1 VRAVPSSQRACEN
14 VIRELSGGYRRLPDA
29 ASASDL
35 ISGIQKVFVSI
46 SQRGIPSIIISEQER
61 APGILVTKSK
71 ILILSL
77 LVLLGM
83 GIGFGIKQSLE
94 QTWKFGSATVGQCW
108 TGPASVVD
116 SITPVDLK
124 LTNCSSPHSNETIAV
139 TKLPST
145 VSDFPTRESDALL
158 TLEQALAIHNAV
170 VKPILGTL
178 DRGGLLSTR
187 LVTWGYPPTLEQWN
201 KGARWLRIDFFVLD
215 TGWPQSFIE
224 PVLKIKGK
232 IRDLVAAAKKNPA
245 LIDYCVDTASNDQLP
260 TVNAAKLILS
270 NCTQNPRWHLEAVT
284 NLVKGT
290 MENFPGSAEVA
301 ARAKA
306 ACMGFLKSNIYRMA
320 YTDQNGTEVSKANWN
335 RKYTP
340 SVCWISTRP

>member
-1 VRAVPSSQRACEN
+1 
-14 VIRELSGGYRRLPDA
+14 
-29 ASASDL
+29 
-35 ISGIQKVFVSI
+35 
-46 SQRGIPSIIISEQER
+46 
-61 APGILVTKSK
+61 VTKRK
-71 ILILSL
+71 ILLSTVLAL
-77 LVLLGM
+77 LVA
-83 GIGFGIKQSLE
+83 GIGFGIKHSLE
-94 QTWKFGSATVGQCW
+94 PTWKFGSATVGQCW

-116 SITPVDLK
+116 SITPVGLK
-124 LTNCSSPHSNETIAV
+124 LTDCSSPHSNETIAV

-145 VSDFPTRESDALL
+145 VTNYPMRESDALL
-158 TLEQALAIHNAV
+158 TTEQSLAIHNTV

-178 DRGGLLSTR
+178 DRGGIASSR
-187 LVTWGYPPTLEQWN
+187 LVTWEYPPTLEQWN

-245 LIDYCVDTASNDQLP
+245 LLDYCVDTSSNDRLP
-260 TVNAAKLILS
+260 TVAAAKLILS
-270 NCTQNPRWHLEAVT
+270 NCTQNPRWHLAAVT

-290 MENFPGSAEVA
+290 EENFPGFAEVS

-306 ACMGFLKSNIYRMA
+306 ACLKFLKSNIYRMA
-320 YTDQNGTEVSKANWN
+320 YTDQNETEINTANWN

-340 SVCWISTRP
+340 SVCWVSTRP

>member
-1 VRAVPSSQRACEN
+1 
-14 VIRELSGGYRRLPDA
+14 
-29 ASASDL
+29 
-35 ISGIQKVFVSI
+35 
-46 SQRGIPSIIISEQER
+46 
-61 APGILVTKSK
+61 
-71 ILILSL
+71 
-77 LVLLGM
+77 
-83 GIGFGIKQSLE
+83 
-94 QTWKFGSATVGQCW
+94 
-108 TGPASVVD
+108 
-116 SITPVDLK
+116 
-124 LTNCSSPHSNETIAV
+124 
-139 TKLPST
+139 
-145 VSDFPTRESDALL
+145 
-158 TLEQALAIHNAV
+158 
-170 VKPILGTL
+170 
-178 DRGGLLSTR
+178 
-187 LVTWGYPPTLEQWN
+187 
-201 KGARWLRIDFFVLD
+201 
-215 TGWPQSFIE
+215 
-224 PVLKIKGK
+224 VLKIKGK